1 MTFVRIYSHIFLCD
15 NYFMLLVID
24 IGNTNTN
31 IGIYDKNG
39 LIKVYGIASDH
50 IKTSDE
56 YGILISSLLLTS
68 DIKTKINACI
78 ISSVV
83 PTLGETI
90 KKAVEEYINVEV
102 YNLSYKSKLPVKI
115 LLDEPKEAG
124 ADRLANASAAAV
136 LYKLPVIV
144 IDIGTATTFDIIDKN
159 ANFIGGIIA
168 PGPLIQAKSLS
179 QFTSKLPKLKIEAPK
194 NAIGRNTI
202 DAMLSGIVMGHKK
215 MVEGMVKLCEKE
227 LGEKATIVAT
237 GGFSKALFSNMEC
250 NIDYINKDLTLF
262 GLKTVYEINKGE
274 KI

>member
-1 MTFVRIYSHIFLCD
+1 M
-15 NYFMLLVID
+15 N
-24 IGNTNTN
+24 N
-31 IGIYDKNG
+31 IKQSFFDKND

-102 YNLSYKSKLPVKI
+102 YNLSYKSKLPVNI

-124 ADRLANASAAAV
+124 ADRLTNASAAAV

-168 PGPLIQAKSLS
+168 PGPLIRAKSLS

>member
-1 MTFVRIYSHIFLCD
+1 
-15 NYFMLLVID
+15 MLLVID

-31 IGIYDKNG
+31 IGIYDKND

-159 ANFIGGIIA
+159 ASFIGGIIA

>member
-1 MTFVRIYSHIFLCD
+1 
-15 NYFMLLVID
+15 MLLVID

-31 IGIYDKNG
+31 IGIYDKND

-194 NAIGRNTI
+194 NAFVRNTF
-202 DAMLSGIVMGHKK
+202 DSMLSWIVMLNKK
-215 MVEGMVKLCEKE
+215 MVVWMVKLLE
-227 LGEKATIVAT
+227 
-237 GGFSKALFSNMEC
+237 N
-250 NIDYINKDLTLF
+250 
-262 GLKTVYEINKGE
+262 
-274 KI
+274 

>member
-1 MTFVRIYSHIFLCD
+1 
-15 NYFMLLVID
+15 MLLVID

-31 IGIYDKNG
+31 IGIYDKND

-102 YNLSYKSKLPVKI
+102 YNLSYKSKLPVNI

-159 ANFIGGIIA
+159 ENFIGGIIA

-215 MVEGMVKLCEKE
+215 MVEGMVRLCEKE

-237 GGFSKALFSNMEC
+237 GGFSKALFSNIEC